1 METRAGST
9 DRRMFRSCF
18 LPTKKKRSPLSP
30 GPSVVVIRFCTASAP
45 AMLHVALRKRA
56 GRLGRRMEELD
67 RSMDGV
73 AFRSFQSMAIRLFCM
88 FQVAAAT
95 RSPYVTCGSMWMPLS
110 LSFVIFASYC
120 FYLSSELRRLRR
132 YGVEMERVKAK
143 LSAARRRL
151 LEQCMD
157 HEASLAE
164 IMFGSTTLTWGNLV
178 CFVVSSSIL
187 TCALVWS
194 AVFMCAG

>member
-1 METRAGST
+1 
-9 DRRMFRSCF
+9 
-18 LPTKKKRSPLSP
+18 
-30 GPSVVVIRFCTASAP
+30 
-45 AMLHVALRKRA
+45 MLHVALRKRA
-56 GRLGRRMEELD
+56 GRLGLRMEELD

-73 AFRSFQSMAIRLFCM
+73 AFRSFQSMAIHLFCM
-88 FQVAAAT
+88 FQVTAAA

-110 LSFVIFASYC
+110 LSFVIFGSYC
-120 FYLSSELRRLRR
+120 FYFSSELRRLRR
-132 YGVEMERVKAK
+132 YSAEMERVRAK

-151 LEQCMD
+151 LEHCMD

-164 IMFGSTTLTWGNLV
+164 IMFGSTTLTWRNLV